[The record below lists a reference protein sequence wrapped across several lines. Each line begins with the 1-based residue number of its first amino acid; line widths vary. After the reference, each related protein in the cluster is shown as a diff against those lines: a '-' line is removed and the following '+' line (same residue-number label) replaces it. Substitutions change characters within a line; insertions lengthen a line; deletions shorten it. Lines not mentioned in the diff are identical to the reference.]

1 MEKIKSFQQLEDIAT
16 AGWQSEILYL
26 SVEKGVFDL
35 IKTPLP
41 LGDLATALGYDFP
54 ILRRFLRALEELGLV
69 VVDGGMARNTEA
81 AAKYLLRDAPDYQGH
96 SILWRK
102 KLGAAWRDLDHAFLS
117 GGRVVFPQ
125 DESEAAVEARFRAYS
140 FAMDDIARCKADEIV
155 ALCPGLKEKQRI
167 LDLGSGLGAISRGF
181 LKARETATAVFCDMS
196 EVLFLCREVL
206 PEEICQRIRFCSLN
220 ILESWESLAGETFD
234 LVVMSNILHAF
245 DAADNRVLLGK
256 VAEHLSDEGVVLIHD
271 FYYDHVP
278 KKAALTDLNMLINTY
293 NGRVYSFR
301 ETKALLQENGIPYTK
316 EIPLASDTALI
327 LGAKNRDALEGV

>member
-1 MEKIKSFQQLEDIAT
+1 MKKIKSFQQLEDIAT

-26 SVEKGVFDL
+26 SVEKGIFDL
-35 IKTPLP
+35 IKSPLP
-41 LGDLATALGYDFP
+41 LEDLAAALGYDFP
-54 ILRRFLRALEELGLV
+54 VLRRFLRALEELGLV

-81 AAKYLLRDAPDYQGH
+81 AAKYLLRDASDYQGH

-102 KLGAAWRDLDHAFLS
+102 KLGAAWRDLDHALLA
-117 GGRVVFPQ
+117 GGRVVFPG
-125 DESEAAVEARFRAYS
+125 DESEAAVKKRFRAYS
-140 FAMDDIARCKADEIV
+140 LAMDDIARCKADEIV
-155 ALCPGLKEKQRI
+155 NLCPDLKQKQRI

-181 LKARETATAVFCDMS
+181 LKVQEKATAVFCDMT
-196 EVLFLCREVL
+196 EVLDLCK
-206 PEEICQRIRFCSLN
+206 EELSEDICERIHFCSLN
-220 ILESWESLAGETFD
+220 ILEPWDSLAGETFD

-245 DAADNRVLLGK
+245 DAADNRKLLGK

-301 ETKALLQENGIPYTK
+301 ETKDLLCENGILYTK

-327 LGAKNRDALEGV
+327 LGAKNCRALERV